1 MVLAFCRFSGGTPS
15 PSPISGASTSCHH
28 HSTTTTVPITLSRLM
43 VNGRRT
49 GSRTLKS
56 CDFAQSCSCHT
67 RVGAVRVVCRPRTR
81 PSACSLLP
89 RSPVPSCRPCSRR
102 PSRGAPRAIISCCTR
117 FAAGGGPARVLH
129 TARPGSSTQ
138 RGCRQLGGFAM
149 PGGPPTRQWSEPV
162 DCGESQH
169 EREACTQE
177 QQVSATFLPTH
188 GPYHAF
194 EAPNNGYARACAG
207 PSACS
212 LCWCYDAGRA
222 HHQSSRQ

>member
-1 MVLAFCRFSGGTPS
+1 M
-15 PSPISGASTSCHH
+15 
-28 HSTTTTVPITLSRLM
+28 
-43 VNGRRT
+43 
-49 GSRTLKS
+49 
-56 CDFAQSCSCHT
+56 
-67 RVGAVRVVCRPRTR
+67 
-81 PSACSLLP
+81 
-89 RSPVPSCRPCSRR
+89 
-102 PSRGAPRAIISCCTR
+102 
-117 FAAGGGPARVLH
+117 LH

-177 QQVSATFLPTH
+177 QQVRATFLPTH

-207 PSACS
+207 PPHALCAGATMQAGLIINHHVNRTLPCHDATDRRIVNNKRGLSA
-212 LCWCYDAGRA
+212 
-222 HHQSSRQ
+222 SS